1 MGAHQVGQILFIIGN
16 SKVVPIQVVEEVVR
30 TTLDGIQKT
39 YMIQFPDKNQTKADI
54 AEIKGDIFKTHEEV
68 KAHMTKNANNAIS
81 KMIDECLELSDNVFK
96 TKSVKKKKSKKVK
109 ESPEQTKMQPDANES
124 NMLTIDLGNGQVGKI
139 SQDNIAALGG

>member
-39 YMIQFPDKNQTKADI
+39 YMVQFPDKSKTRADI
-54 AEIKGDIFKTHEEV
+54 ADIKGDIFKTHEEV
-68 KAHMTKNANNAIS
+68 KDHMTQNANNAIS
-81 KMIDECLELSDNVFK
+81 KMIDDCLELSDNVFK
-96 TKSVKKKKSKKVK
+96 TKSAKKKKIKKSKDTPKQV
-109 ESPEQTKMQPDANES
+109 KMQPDVNES